1 MKNILYIHPYNTTF
15 IRRDKALLL
24 QKYKLI
30 DLDFSRG
37 CSGINGRLKQIGKIV
52 TTAHQA
58 DLSYIWFADF
68 SAFISVIWGKII
80 RKPVVVIIGGY
91 ELANLPQ
98 YNYGALQTAF
108 SAWRVKVILRL
119 ATRILVVDKSLQSDA
134 ESLMGGKQKNFQTVA
149 TGYDA
154 DKFTPS
160 GKKENF
166 VLTVAAV
173 RDIDK
178 ARLKGLETFIKSANE
193 MPETRFII
201 IGLQGAALDWAKSL
215 APKNLEVVSHISEN
229 ELIQYYQKAKV
240 YCQLSCR
247 EGLPN
252 ALCEAMLCECVPVGT
267 KANGIPTAIG
277 ETGFYAE
284 FGNVYETTQ
293 AIHKAL
299 ESNLGAEARERLQQL
314 FPQSRRAQELD
325 KILSELL
332 CD

>member
-1 MKNILYIHPYNTTF
+1 MKKILYIHPYNTTF
-15 IRRDKALLL
+15 IRRDKVLL
-24 QKYKLI
+24 QDKYKLI

-37 CSGINGRLKQIGKIV
+37 CHGINGRLKQIGKII
-52 TTAHQA
+52 TAAHRV

-80 RKPVVVIIGGY
+80 SKPVIVIIGGY

-98 YNYGALQTAF
+98 YNYGALRTAF
-108 SAWRVKVILRL
+108 SSWRVKVILRL

-134 ESLMGGKQKNFQTVA
+134 ENLMNRKQKNIQTVA

-154 DKFTPS
+154 DKFIPFS
-160 GKKENF
+160 EKEDL

-173 RDIDK
+173 SDIDK
-178 ARLKGLETFIKSANE
+178 ARLKGLETFIQTAIE
-193 MPETRFII
+193 MPETQFAM
-201 IGLQGAALDWAKSL
+201 IGLQAAAMEWAKNL
-215 APKNLEVVSHISEN
+215 APKNLEVVSHISEK
-229 ELIQYYQKAKV
+229 ELLQYYQKAKV

-284 FGNVYETTQ
+284 FGDILQTTQ
-293 AIHKAL
+293 SIHKAL
-299 ESNLGAEARERLQQL
+299 GSDLGAEARERLRQM

-325 KILSELL
+325 NILSELL